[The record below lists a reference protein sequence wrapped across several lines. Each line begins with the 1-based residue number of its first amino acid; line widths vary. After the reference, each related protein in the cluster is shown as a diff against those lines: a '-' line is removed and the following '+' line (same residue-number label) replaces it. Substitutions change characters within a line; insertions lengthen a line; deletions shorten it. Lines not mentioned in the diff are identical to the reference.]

1 MASNDPFSVADYLL
15 TRLQQLGLTKV
26 FQVPGDYVSHFMSAL
41 DDFDGIDAVGEVNEM
56 AAAYAADGYARYTGI
71 GAVSL
76 QYSVGTFSAL
86 NAIAGAY
93 VERNPLVLISASP
106 SAQNRDLIW
115 SQDVLFHHS
124 TGDLDVGRKVF
135 EPVTVASLILDDS
148 LRAPALIDE
157 ALVKAI
163 SERRPIYLE
172 AWQNVW
178 GEPCPRPQGELQPLP
193 ARCDE
198 DSMRAAIEASL
209 LRLGSARSP
218 LIMLGIEVAR
228 YGLQEQV
235 MRLIEASGLPF
246 TTSLE
251 AKTVVDESH
260 PQFIGTYAGT
270 ASRLWTQAFMQ
281 DVDCILALGVIFTD
295 DYLQLLNQDFSRIIL
310 VNSQLARTGLQYY
323 PHVPLPEYVQRLLGA
338 LGLDSDYPLR
348 NHAPEPAR
356 PPQLQQGAPDDA
368 LGYDLFLEILDG
380 FARQQNLWPGSSLIL
395 GESSALYAASN
406 INGLPRDSFVADAIW
421 GSLGHE
427 TGCALGVA
435 MGSGRRPIVV
445 AGDGGFM
452 MICQSLSTLARNR
465 INALVFVMSNEVYAI
480 EQAFVDIDA
489 FEPGGQF
496 APFDTLPTWDYL
508 ALAKGFGAEGFK
520 VSTRA
525 GLEQLL
531 PQLLQ
536 IKDRPA
542 LIQVVIPRQDLAPQ
556 IKRLAKPDGPSFVA
570 RHSHDN
576 DNDND

>member
-1 MASNDPFSVADYLL
+1 MASNDSFTVADYLL
-15 TRLQQLGLTKV
+15 TRLQQLGLRKV

-41 DDFDGIDAVGEVNEM
+41 EDFDGIDAVGEINEM
-56 AAAYAADGYARYTGI
+56 AAAYAADGYARYAGI

-76 QYSVGTFSAL
+76 QYSVGTFSGL

-93 VERNPLVLISASP
+93 VERNPVVLISASP
-106 SAQNRDLIW
+106 TAQNRELIW

-124 TGDLDVGRKVF
+124 TGDLEVGRKVF

-148 LRAPALIDE
+148 SSAPALIDE

-178 GEPCPRPQGELQPLP
+178 GEPSPRPQGELQALP

-198 DSMRAAIEASL
+198 DSLKAAIDASL
-209 LRLGSARSP
+209 LRLDGARAP
-218 LIMLGIEVAR
+218 LIMLGIEIAR
-228 YGLQEQV
+228 YGLQEQA

-246 TTSLE
+246 TTTLE

-270 ASRLWTQAFMQ
+270 ASRPWTQAFMR

-323 PHVPLPEYVQRLLGA
+323 PHVPLAHYLQRLLGVM
-338 LGLDSDYPLR
+338 GLDSDYPLR
-348 NHAPEPAR
+348 NHAPEPVR
-356 PPQLQQGAPDDA
+356 PPLLQQGAADDA
-368 LGYDLFLEILDG
+368 LGYELFLEILDG

-435 MGSGRRPIVV
+435 MASGRRPIVV

-465 INALVFVMSNEVYAI
+465 VNALVFVMSNEVYAI
-480 EQAFVDIDA
+480 EQAFVDISA
-489 FEPGGQF
+489 FKPGGQF
-496 APFDTLPTWDYL
+496 APFDILPGWDYL

-520 VSTRA
+520 VSTRS

-531 PQLLQ
+531 PQLLAL
-536 IKDRPA
+536 KDRPA
-542 LIQVVIPRQDLAPQ
+542 LIQVVIPQRDLAPQ
-556 IKRLAKPDGPSFVA
+556 IKRLAQPDGEQFVA

-576 DNDND
+576 D

>member
-1 MASNDPFSVADYLL
+1 MASSNAFSVADYLL

-26 FQVPGDYVSHFMSAL
+26 FQVPGDYVSHFMAAL

-56 AAAYAADGYARYTGI
+56 AAAYAADGYARYAGI

-76 QYSVGTFSAL
+76 QYSVGTFSGL
-86 NAIAGAY
+86 NAIAGSY
-93 VERNPLVLISASP
+93 VERNPVVLISASP
-106 SAQNRDLIW
+106 SAQNRQLIW

-148 LRAPALIDE
+148 QCAPVLIDA

-178 GEPCPRPQGELQPLP
+178 GEPCLPPQGELQALA

-228 YGLQEQV
+228 FGLQEQV

-270 ASRLWTQAFMQ
+270 ASRPWTQAFMK

-295 DYLQLLNQDFSRIIL
+295 DYLQLLAKDFSRIIL
-310 VNSQLARTGLQYY
+310 VNTQVARTGLQYY
-323 PHVPLPEYVQRLLGA
+323 PHVPLPQYLQRLLGA
-338 LGLDSDYPLR
+338 MGLDSEFPLR
-348 NHAPEPAR
+348 NHTREPAAR
-356 PPQLQQGAPDDA
+356 PALLKQGSADDP
-368 LGYDLFLEILDG
+368 LGYELFLEILER
-380 FARQQNLWPGSSLIL
+380 FACQQNLWADSSLIL

-406 INGLPRDSFVADAIW
+406 LNGLPRDSFVADAIW

-465 INALVFVMSNEVYAI
+465 INALVFVMSNEAYAI
-480 EQAFVDIDA
+480 EQAFVDINA

-496 APFDTLPTWDYL
+496 APFDLLPTWDYL

-520 VSTRA
+520 VSTRS

-531 PQLLQ
+531 PQLLL

-542 LIQVVIPRQDLAPQ
+542 LIQVVIPHQDLAPQ
-556 IKRLAKPDGPSFVA
+556 IKRLAQPDGPLFVA
-570 RHSHDN
+570 RHSHAN
-576 DNDND
+576 D